1 MKSSLREERGR
12 DRTGRRIGDSLS
24 PPNMVGSPVRS
35 VSDDFPAYAPVTQ
48 GAGSL
53 PPPSPSLSSSG
64 SSLSGSSTASSATAK
79 PGDDEDRVRGRTS
92 LLVSTQ
98 RSGIPPPIPEEE
110 ETTRSRQPTPANS
123 PVRALSHHPISP
135 SISSHHTPGSPL
147 HVTPPKSRPS
157 APETSQSEAQATP
170 SSPTT
175 IRPPTSTKS
184 MRSPERSISPPQ
196 HQPFVLEEQHH
207 QQGLVGRAAE
217 IVSQARG
224 FLGSI
229 WSSV

>member
-1 MKSSLREERGR
+1 MIDDANNLATGSGIGIGGTYGSHKARDREGRSVVVKSSLREERGR

-135 SISSHHTPGSPL
+135 SSI
-147 HVTPPKSRPS
+147 
-157 APETSQSEAQATP
+157 AQLT
-170 SSPTT
+170 
-175 IRPPTSTKS
+175 R
-184 MRSPERSISPPQ
+184 RLY
-196 HQPFVLEEQHH
+196 QP
-207 QQGLVGRAAE
+207 
-217 IVSQARG
+217 
-224 FLGSI
+224 
-229 WSSV
+229 